1 MAICIPAFSPDAVHG
16 DGLVPGKDSS
26 EASGGRT
33 AGCCW
38 QFVTY
43 SATSGAE
50 VRRITRLRP
59 RQRGSL
65 APLVTRARK

>member
-50 VRRITRLRP
+50 VRRITRLRL
-59 RQRGSL
+59 L
-65 APLVTRARK
+65 ANEAASVPTGDACA